1 MKHEF
6 TTSRQ
11 DTIKI
16 YSSSNIHLRV
26 WLKIEE
32 SFAENK
38 AATELSIWD
47 IDILIASLKKARKS
61 LEERSE
67 EA

>member
-16 YSSSNIHLRV
+16 YASSNIHYRV

-32 SFAENK
+32 NFAEK
-38 AATELSIWD
+38 EAATELSIWD
-47 IDILIASLKKARKS
+47 IDILIASLAKARKS
-61 LEERSE
+61 LQERSE
-67 EA
+67 D